1 MTTSECKVMTS
12 SEKRRVY
19 CFQVAASDGAWPETA
34 RVVGNKIVLLRRGV
48 FEVWDGD
55 TRVAR
60 FTGVNSW
67 WVEVGH

>member
-1 MTTSECKVMTS
+1 MTTSEDNVVTS

-34 RVVGNKIVLLRRGV
+34 RVNGNKIVSLTRGV

-55 TRVAR
+55 TRVAK
-60 FTGVNSW
+60 FAGVNSW
-67 WVEVGH
+67 WVEVGY